1 MSKDTEHSLFP
12 KGKRGVIMN
21 KETKDKIALEL
32 KIIAGDLK
40 YATDLHVEDFE
51 NMAYELREIGI
62 TILHW
67 VEAQD

>member
-1 MSKDTEHSLFP
+1 
-12 KGKRGVIMN
+12 MN

-51 NMAYELREIGI
+51 NMAYELREIGV